1 VPSLNSEV
9 QRVFKVVDITGSGVS
24 GLTSAAFT
32 LLLRRRNGATLVS
45 TSETV
50 GVTSIGGGE
59 YWIFYTPTVAATLY
73 ILTVTAVSPDYIVS
87 APPEGYQDD
96 IEAVASVT
104 AGPYLT
110 TRDRVKSAFNFKQ
123 DEHDARIDQLLPQ
136 VTDLFE
142 TYCDRQFFSA
152 LVTEYPTPLS
162 SWVRVLLAARPP
174 ITAVTS
180 LHISSAIP
188 RVYGSSELLVEGTD
202 FFISEDGQWIELV
215 NPRWLY
221 GPKGKAARLVYTG
234 GFTQVPGDLERA
246 AQEVIGVK
254 VLKGAGKLYHFLSEA
269 VGEGSMQ
276 VLRWDDITPN
286 ALAVMDS
293 YRLRAMV

>member
-9 QRVFKVVDITGSGVS
+9 QRIFRVSDLTGAAVS

-32 LLLRRRNGATLVS
+32 LSLRRKSGATLVA

-73 ILTVTAVSPDYIVS
+73 VLTVTAISTDYLVS

-96 IEAVASVT
+96 IEAVAAVT

-110 TRDRVKSAFNFKQ
+110 TRDRLKAAFDFKQ
-123 DEHDARIDQLLPQ
+123 DIHDARIDQLLPQ
-136 VTDLFE
+136 VTDLFQ

-162 SWVRVLLAARPP
+162 NCVRLLLAGRPP

-180 LHISSAIP
+180 MHLSSAIP
-188 RVYGSSELLVEGTD
+188 RVYSAAELLVEGTD
-202 FFISEDGQWIELV
+202 FFVSEDGQWIELV
-215 NPRWLY
+215 TPRSIY
-221 GPKGKAARLVYTG
+221 GPVTKVAKLVYTG
-234 GFTQVPGDLERA
+234 GYASVPGDLERA

-254 VLKGAGKLYHFLSEA
+254 VLKGAGKLYHFLSES

-276 VLRWDDITPN
+276 GLRWDDVTPN

-293 YRLRAMV
+293 YRLRAIV